1 MREALLKQTPPPTLP
16 PSPAPTEELLS
27 GDLPIGQPNP
37 KFRLLSAWAR
47 NTWQHQGLLGFAV
60 PYPFSGPWMLGITIA
75 KHPADVKALV
85 SKTCDSNTLISSL
98 LLGSAYST
106 IGSSLGF
113 AEDSALSNAI
123 EILGFTT
130 TMACVLSML
139 FNVFLSQVVKTA

>member
-1 MREALLKQTPPPTLP
+1 MAMVV
-16 PSPAPTEELLS
+16 
-27 GDLPIGQPNP
+27 G
-37 KFRLLSAWAR
+37 AWM
-47 NTWQHQGLLGFAV
+47 QV
-60 PYPFSGPWMLGITIA
+60 
-75 KHPADVKALV
+75 
-85 SKTCDSNTLISSL
+85 LISSL